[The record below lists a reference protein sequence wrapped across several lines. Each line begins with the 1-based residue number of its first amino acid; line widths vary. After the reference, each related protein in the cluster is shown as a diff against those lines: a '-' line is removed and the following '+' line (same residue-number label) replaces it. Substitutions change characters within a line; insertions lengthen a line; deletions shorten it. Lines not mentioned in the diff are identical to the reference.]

1 MASFICYLLLV
12 VVKTPAA
19 PPLEPTG
26 FIGVDLGIVRIAKA
40 NRKTRSRFQCASRG
54 HVVNA
59 DTNAAINIAAKADVM
74 RPRDDRNGCRE
85 RSCKPPALAG
95 GS

>member
-1 MASFICYLLLV
+1 MCVFNEACAF
-12 VVKTPAA
+12 
-19 PPLEPTG
+19 
-26 FIGVDLGIVRIAKA
+26 VDLGIVRIAKA